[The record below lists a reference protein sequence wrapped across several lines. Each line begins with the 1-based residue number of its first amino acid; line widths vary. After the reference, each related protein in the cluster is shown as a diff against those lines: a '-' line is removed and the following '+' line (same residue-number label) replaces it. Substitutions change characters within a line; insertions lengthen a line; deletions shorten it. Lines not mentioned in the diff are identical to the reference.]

1 MKTKEPILQ
10 KTASWL
16 VYGIVLTVPLIFGA
30 IIPAVLGLY
39 IFLILVFLGGWLLL
53 NGSRL
58 QMDFSWWYLV
68 PLLLIIY
75 IFFQSVPLPI
85 EWVKILSPARAERVQ
100 MVNEL
105 AGTRQLFISL
115 SENGIDGAFKALFI
129 LALLIFY
136 CALKQVMKVDER
148 AYFILFYCMM
158 AIGALEA
165 VYGLL
170 QFVNPSIGIL
180 GIREITSRAAHG
192 TIVYKNQYASL
203 LNMIWPLAV
212 GGALMFFVTMRGMKK
227 EGKKKVKDVLEQI
240 STTKPQSVILSA
252 LAVLLIL
259 AVLFS
264 LSRGGILSM
273 LFIGLLLLLLLPF
286 SLRRK
291 ILVFL
296 LFATAIGGYGYL
308 LGLDTIVSRFS
319 SITGSGETRINLY
332 LSSLPMLLDHWATGV
347 GLGSYTLLSPVY
359 LKGFPAN
366 LHYNRAHNEYL
377 ELFIELGIP
386 FATLFFC
393 FLFGG
398 IVNLFAKIVKGFSV
412 VSSGDAK
419 IIMAIVS
426 FSGVLGFLAHGLI
439 DFGWR
444 LPANVFF
451 ALVLLALCTTSLEA
465 IQEKNFEK

>member
-16 VYGIVLTVPLIFGA
+16 IYGIVLTVPLIFGA

-53 NGSRL
+53 NSTRL
-58 QMDFSWWYLV
+58 HMGFSWWYLV
-68 PLLLIIY
+68 PILLIIY

-85 EWVKILSPARAERVQ
+85 EWVKLLSPARAERVQ

-105 AGTRQLFISL
+105 AGTRQFFISL

-136 CALKQVMKVDER
+136 CALKQVIRADDR

-158 AIGALEA
+158 AVGAMEA

-180 GIREITSRAAHG
+180 GIRELTSRAAHG

-212 GGALMFFVTMRGMKK
+212 GGAVMFFVTMRGMKR
-227 EGKKKVKDVLEQI
+227 EGRKKVKDVLQQI
-240 STTKPQSVILSA
+240 SATKPQSIILSA

-259 AVLFS
+259 AVVFS
-264 LSRGGILSM
+264 VSRGGILSM

-291 ILVFL
+291 ILVFF
-296 LFATAIGGYGYL
+296 LFAAAITGYGYL
-308 LGLDTIVSRFS
+308 LGIDTIINRFS
-319 SITGSGETRINLY
+319 SISGSGETRINLY
-332 LSSLPMLLDHWATGV
+332 LSSLPMLLDHWATGI
-347 GLGSYTLLSPVY
+347 GLESYTLLSPIY
-359 LKGFPAN
+359 LKDFPAN
-366 LHYNRAHNEYL
+366 IHYNRVHNEYL

-386 FATLFFC
+386 FATVFFC

-398 IVNLFAKIVKGFSV
+398 IVSLFNKIMTRRSETLPEDG
-412 VSSGDAK
+412 K
-419 IIMAIVS
+419 IILAIVA
-426 FSGVLGFLAHGLI
+426 FCGVLGFLAHGLV

-444 LPANVFF
+444 LPANMFF
-451 ALVLLALCTTSLEA
+451 AILLLAICTSSLESV
-465 IQEKNFEK
+465 QTPET